1 MVATPLNPL
10 HPIPLPIPP
19 PIILIRIN
27 HPPPPDQMILHQRL
41 QTLLP
46 ALRPEKERIRPRPEP
61 PPRGVAWREGD
72 AAVREGGVVL
82 GEGGAE
88 AGALEREGE
97 RAECAGEEG
106 EDFGYG
112 GRREE
117 EGVEGVEDAL
127 RGGGVLVFGRQEM
140 AAWGGKGVWYVHW
153 RRGRPAG

>member
-1 MVATPLNPL
+1 M
-10 HPIPLPIPP
+10 
-19 PIILIRIN
+19 
-27 HPPPPDQMILHQRL
+27 
-41 QTLLP
+41 
-46 ALRPEKERIRPRPEP
+46 
-61 PPRGVAWREGD
+61 
-72 AAVREGGVVL
+72 REGGVVL

-127 RGGGVLVFGRQEM
+127 RGGGGGVSVFGRQEM
-140 AAWGGKGVWYVHW
+140 AAWGGRGVWYVHW